1 LDDLPSHFCV
11 HFVLFCRRRK
21 GGRLVVVTTVN
32 HALPLPLEG
41 EKKRV
46 MMMDE
51 EVGVF
56 PPFFF
61 ISINNFFAVFVFVS
75 RFSSFFSVDFLHLA
89 SM

>member
-1 LDDLPSHFCV
+1 
-11 HFVLFCRRRK
+11 
-21 GGRLVVVTTVN
+21 
-32 HALPLPLEG
+32 
-41 EKKRV
+41 

>member
-21 GGRLVVVTTVN
+21 RGRLVVVTTVK
-32 HALPLPLEG
+32 G
-41 EKKRV
+41 ERKCV

-61 ISINNFFAVFVFVS
+61 ISINNFFAVFIFVS